1 MIRRSSNSVILVRNV
16 TWTVKWEHA
25 CFMPRSHKLLCSLH
39 CVPELRNILL
49 GGINAG
55 THLHM
60 HLLLRTPGL
69 VHNRN
74 AFLMISK
81 VSIYNYIEGVK
92 TRKASLRSSEWNNPA
107 LLAAS
112 HPRPFFVHSNHSR
125 MPFWDCEVQHRKSNW
140 WHHWAQLSL
149 PQRSN
154 KNTEMLV
161 IRTNHQHTYT
171 HQT

>member
-1 MIRRSSNSVILVRNV
+1 MLVSCQEATNFFAACIAFRNFAISFSVASMQARTCTCICY
-16 TWTVKWEHA
+16 WEPQALSTIEMHFWWYRKCLYIHA
-25 CFMPRSHKLLCSLH
+25 C
-39 CVPELRNILL
+39 
-49 GGINAG
+49 
-55 THLHM
+55 
-60 HLLLRTPGL
+60 
-69 VHNRN
+69 
-74 AFLMISK
+74 
-81 VSIYNYIEGVK
+81 IYNYIEGVK

-107 LLAAS
+107 LFLAAS

-161 IRTNHQHTYT
+161 IRTNQQHTYT